1 MKNQI
6 NLPIY
11 MRRKYRVKKVLNNV
25 SLPEVKQ
32 DKTIN
37 DMGSKNN
44 SKKIYLIRKS
54 LGGDVSLDTSIE
66 NVLSPINDPL
76 FKHQIHES
84 LIPNSVNNNSI
95 ENKIKLE
102 SKYNFMNKAKETDFD
117 RKSTLQQANFSKM
130 PTIESHNTQNI
141 TNCRIKKYK
150 WDLNSSRIKRNS
162 QIDEDRIVDA
172 TQDEIQNIFDQTSKR
187 IENIKKE
194 NDSQTSKLPLTMKN
208 IFTNN
213 FRCLLNFDKYKKFWK
228 RQMEFQSSNASN
240 SVMNRGQFYIEKK
253 ETLNDLETKF
263 YNPYKYVNASF
274 VQGLRNSQKE
284 KYFIPVGS
292 NYTRLYSFVNYSPF
306 NRKCMEKIR
315 YPLDKNE
322 FTLKSYKNSKY
333 FLNKLKLLYPEN
345 HLKKIQND
353 TDNLNKMS
361 IEGVNKFQEELN
373 SFKKL
378 SPKIN
383 FSLKI
388 TPLERDRN
396 EEIIAQQYDLKSKF
410 YN

>member
-117 RKSTLQQANFSKM
+117 RKSTLQQ
-130 PTIESHNTQNI
+130 
-141 TNCRIKKYK
+141 
-150 WDLNSSRIKRNS
+150 
-162 QIDEDRIVDA
+162 
-172 TQDEIQNIFDQTSKR
+172 EIF
-187 IENIKKE
+187 
-194 NDSQTSKLPLTMKN
+194 
-208 IFTNN
+208 
-213 FRCLLNFDKYKKFWK
+213 
-228 RQMEFQSSNASN
+228 
-240 SVMNRGQFYIEKK
+240 
-253 ETLNDLETKF
+253 
-263 YNPYKYVNASF
+263 
-274 VQGLRNSQKE
+274 
-284 KYFIPVGS
+284 
-292 NYTRLYSFVNYSPF
+292 
-306 NRKCMEKIR
+306 RKC
-315 YPLDKNE
+315 L
-322 FTLKSYKNSKY
+322 
-333 FLNKLKLLYPEN
+333 
-345 HLKKIQND
+345 Q
-353 TDNLNKMS
+353 
-361 IEGVNKFQEELN
+361 
-373 SFKKL
+373 
-378 SPKIN
+378 
-383 FSLKI
+383 
-388 TPLERDRN
+388 
-396 EEIIAQQYDLKSKF
+396 
-410 YN
+410 